1 MLARCRS
8 FCRSNWRFAPR
19 PMAPM
24 NSSRRATVRRH
35 TRRSSRRGESQP
47 HRMSGNHQLVGQAH
61 SDWHLLSYLPRQ
73 PPHRL
78 PGLLLTPASMRTSD
92 PHVSENV
99 NQVAVDLNTPF
110 YRERAAMAP
119 APEYAAKTERHNQLA
134 PLGSA
139 SWPKQDRTKLRSH
152 TRESAGGQPE
162 PEYSTSQPLLGIWIE
177 LLQSLVESPINH
189 LLRPA
194 QALLCVGDANAELL
208 GRLRSCKPLLQA

>member
-1 MLARCRS
+1 MY
-8 FCRSNWRFAPR
+8 
-19 PMAPM
+19 
-24 NSSRRATVRRH
+24 SSRRATVRRH

-47 HRMSGNHQLVGQAH
+47 HRMSRNRPQLFGQAH
-61 SDWHLLSYLPRQ
+61 SDWHLLSYLPRP

-78 PGLLLTPASMRTSD
+78 PGILLTPASMRTSD

-99 NQVAVDLNTPF
+99 NQVAVVLDTPF
-110 YRERAAMAP
+110 HRERAVMAP
-119 APEYAAKTERHNQLA
+119 APNMLQGRSGTTSC

>member
-1 MLARCRS
+1 VLARCRS
-8 FCRSNWRFAPR
+8 YCRSNWRFAPR

-24 NSSRRATVRRH
+24 YSSRRATVRRH

-78 PGLLLTPASMRTSD
+78 PGLLLTPASMRPSD

-110 YRERAAMAP
+110 HRERAAMAP

-152 TRESAGGQPE
+152 TRESAGGKPE